1 MITRRPFTPVA
12 AAIFALM
19 MLAHLYRLVTD
30 FQIILGSH
38 AIPMVVSWLAIA
50 VTALLAVMLYRESQT

>member
-1 MITRRPFTPVA
+1 MSTRRPFTLFA
-12 AAIFALM
+12 AAIFAVM

-38 AIPMVVSWLAIA
+38 AIPMSVSYLAIF
-50 VTALLAVMLYRESQT
+50 VTGVLAVMLYRESQT

>member
-1 MITRRPFTPVA
+1 MSTRRPFTLVA

-19 MLAHLYRLVTD
+19 MLVHVYRLVTD

-38 AIPMVVSWLAIA
+38 TISMSVSWIAIA

>member
-1 MITRRPFTPVA
+1 MSTRRPFTLIA

-19 MLAHLYRLVTD
+19 MLVHVYRLVTD

-38 AIPMVVSWLAIA
+38 PIPMAVSWIAIA
-50 VTALLAVMLYRESQT
+50 VTAVLAVMLYRESQT

>member
-1 MITRRPFTPVA
+1 MSTRRPFTLIA

-19 MLAHLYRLVTD
+19 MLVHLYRLVTD

-38 AIPMVVSWLAIA
+38 TIPMAVSWIAIV

>member
-1 MITRRPFTPVA
+1 MSTRRPVTLIA

-30 FQIILGSH
+30 FQIVLGSH
-38 AIPMVVSWLAIA
+38 PIPMSVSWIAIV

>member
-1 MITRRPFTPVA
+1 MSTRRPFTLLA

-30 FQIILGSH
+30 FQIIIGSH
-38 AIPMVVSWLAIA
+38 AIPMSVSWIAIA
-50 VTALLAVMLYRESQT
+50 VTAVLAVMLYRESQT

>member
-1 MITRRPFTPVA
+1 MSTRRPFTLMA

-30 FQIILGSH
+30 FQIVLGSH
-38 AIPMVVSWLAIA
+38 TIPISVSWIAIV